1 MSSENL
7 TKIELSKLREFIP
20 FSIVATTTSV
30 CPNLAHD
37 LYGVRNINKT
47 RNIQQL
53 IKTKYVSFDYEK
65 YCNNDNFIDFTYEN
79 KVAKVACARMKT
91 FRKTKSKNTLLIKI
105 FQNLF

>member
-1 MSSENL
+1 MTTENL
-7 TKIELSKLREFIP
+7 TKIEMSKLRDFIP

-37 LYGVRNINKT
+37 LYGVRNINKN

-65 YCNNDNFIDFTYEN
+65 YCNNDNFIDFTYDN
-79 KVAKVACARMKT
+79 NVAKVACARKKT
-91 FRKTKSKNTLLIKI
+91 VTKKNKSKNNIKI
-105 FQNLF
+105 NINF